1 MRCATKNA
9 MAKKPTTARNRA
21 ARQVGYVS
29 ARTYVVA
36 DEGSDTPSLKLVTNL
51 KLTHY
56 RAAKSLDRV

>member
-1 MRCATKNA
+1 